1 MSLQSIANRNAI
13 LIRQRKVGMMVYV
26 QANDSLYKLAT
37 ADLSNNGWVAM
48 GLLTQQKFSDS
59 LNLRLK
65 GADTLSLSSRINLK
79 ANVDNI
85 TDMNNALIL
94 KLNIIDTADLLQKND
109 TSFLLQKKTLLI
121 CQIELT

>member
-109 TSFLLQKKTLLI
+109 TSFLLQKRHF
-121 CQIELT
+121 

>member
-94 KLNIIDTADLLQKND
+94 KLNIIDTADLLQKMILV
-109 TSFLLQKKTLLI
+109 FYCKKKTLLI